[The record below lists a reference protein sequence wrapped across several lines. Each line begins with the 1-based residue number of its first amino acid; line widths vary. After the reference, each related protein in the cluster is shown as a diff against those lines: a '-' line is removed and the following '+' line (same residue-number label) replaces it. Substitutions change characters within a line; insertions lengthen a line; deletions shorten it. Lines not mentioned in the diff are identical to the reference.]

1 MLSLHS
7 KYRQLVSL
15 FEKLIVGIFI
25 FSIEI
30 RSRDPIR
37 VEIGFPPLF
46 LVFFFL
52 KRRARKSRVRVFLL

>member
-25 FSIEI
+25 FAIEI
-30 RSRDPIR
+30 GSRDPIR
-37 VEIGFPPLF
+37 VEIGFSPLF
-46 LVFFFL
+46 LVFFF
-52 KRRARKSRVRVFLL
+52 F